1 MTTRTNSA
9 KWTGTRWRIDV
20 QKDGQ
25 RKSFYS
31 SKTGRTGQREANAK
45 ADKWLETGVAPTSMR
60 VDAVWELY
68 LKDVRATTG
77 TSNYDRTYKNGK
89 NYILP
94 VVGHLKMCKL
104 TEGKLQDVLN
114 LSYKNGNLNPDGERR
129 STEPLSKKSRQG
141 IRSTE
146 TGFIKWARKQGYT
159 TLHEK
164 MLDLEVP
171 KGARTKEKHILQ
183 PESLR
188 VLFSTETCL
197 FRGKPIFDDNIYCYR
212 FIVASGLRPGEAVG
226 LRLGDFTGR
235 RVDISRS
242 INRYNETTKGKNEN
256 AVRYIEMNDKA
267 YEAYMGQLYLLQ
279 AWRVPRTPDTPLFP
293 LVNQQSLY
301 NHWRHYQETNG
312 IPHISLYEL
321 RHTFVSIAQDLP
333 DGKLKALV
341 GHSKNM
347 DTRGTYAHR
356 IEGQAHETATAMTAA
371 FDKVLNA

>member
-20 QKDGQ
+20 QKDGT

-31 SKTGRTGQREANAK
+31 SKPGRTGQREANAK
-45 ADKWLETGVAPTSMR
+45 ADKWLETGVATTPLR
-60 VDAVWELY
+60 VSAVWELY
-68 LKDVRATTG
+68 LEDVKASTG

-94 VVGHLKMCKL
+94 VVGHLKMVKL
-104 TEGKLQDVLN
+104 TEGKLQDVLH
-114 LSYKNGNLNPDGERR
+114 LSYKNGNLDPGGTRR
-129 STEPLSKKSRQG
+129 STEPLSKKTLQG
-141 IRSTE
+141 IRATE
-146 TGFIKWARKQGYT
+146 MNFIKWSRKHGYT

-171 KGARTKEKHILQ
+171 KGARSKEKHILQ
-183 PESLR
+183 PDALR

-197 FRGKPIFDDNIYCYR
+197 FRGKPVFDENIYCYR
-212 FIVASGLRPGEAVG
+212 FIVACGLRPGEAVG
-226 LRLGDFTGR
+226 LRLGDIVGR
-235 RVDISRS
+235 RVSVSRAV
-242 INRYNETTKGKNEN
+242 NRYNEVTQGKNEN
-256 AVRYIEMNDKA
+256 AVRDFEMNAQA
-267 YEAYMGQLYLLQ
+267 YAAYMGQLYLLQ
-279 AWRVPRTPDTPLFP
+279 AWNLPRTPDTPLFP

-321 RHTFVSIAQDLP
+321 RHTFVSMAQDLP

-347 DTRGTYAHR
+347 DTRGTYSHH
-356 IEGQAHETATAMTAA
+356 IEGQEHETAAELTAA

>member
-20 QKDGQ
+20 QKDGT

-31 SKTGRTGQREANAK
+31 SKPGRTGQREANAK

-60 VDAVWELY
+60 VAAVWELY

-129 STEPLSKKSRQG
+129 STEPLSKKTMQG

-256 AVRYIEMNDKA
+256 AV
-267 YEAYMGQLYLLQ
+267 
-279 AWRVPRTPDTPLFP
+279 
-293 LVNQQSLY
+293 
-301 NHWRHYQETNG
+301 
-312 IPHISLYEL
+312 
-321 RHTFVSIAQDLP
+321 
-333 DGKLKALV
+333 
-341 GHSKNM
+341 
-347 DTRGTYAHR
+347 
-356 IEGQAHETATAMTAA
+356 
-371 FDKVLNA
+371 

>member
-1 MTTRTNSA
+1 
-9 KWTGTRWRIDV
+9 
-20 QKDGQ
+20 
-25 RKSFYS
+25 
-31 SKTGRTGQREANAK
+31 
-45 ADKWLETGVAPTSMR
+45 MR

-114 LSYKNGNLNPDGERR
+114 QSYKNGNLAPGGKRK
-129 STEPLSKKSRQG
+129 STEPLSKKTLQG
-141 IRSTE
+141 IRATE
-146 TGFIKWARKQGYT
+146 LNFIKWARKQGYT
-159 TLHEK
+159 TMHEK

-171 KGARTKEKHILQ
+171 KGARSKEKHILQ
-183 PESLR
+183 PSALR

-197 FRGKPIFDDNIYCYR
+197 FRGVPTFDDNIYCYR
-212 FIVASGLRPGEAVG
+212 FIVSSGLRPGEAVG
-226 LRLGDFTGR
+226 LRLGDIVGR
-235 RVDISRS
+235 RVSVSRS
-242 INRYNETTKGKNEN
+242 INRYDETTQGKNEN
-256 AVRYIEMNDKA
+256 AVREFEMNDQA
-267 YEAYMGQLYLLQ
+267 YRAYMGQRQLLK
-279 AWRVPRTPDTPLFP
+279 AWGIPITLETPLFP
-293 LVNQQSLY
+293 LINQQALY

-321 RHTFVSIAQDLP
+321 RHTFVSMAQDLP

-347 DTRGTYAHR
+347 DTRGTYSHR
-356 IEGQAHETATAMTAA
+356 IEGEEHETATAMTTA